1 MQSAS
6 WSNDI
11 PLVSRG
17 VAAEAQRPQLYS
29 VRDVSHQKISE
40 LEFPV
45 FYSFLDLR
53 VAKKSV
59 HITQT

>member
-1 MQSAS
+1 MQKHTHAICI
-6 WSNDI
+6 WSYNV
-11 PLVSRG
+11 PLVSHG

-45 FYSFLDLR
+45 FYSFLGLR
-53 VAKKSV
+53 VA
-59 HITQT
+59 